1 MTQQEQIKALA
12 ELDGYVWSRDEQ
24 GCWAWHNRVTGH
36 YICKTLFA
44 AEFEEPDY
52 EGWIDFRD
60 YRSYDAIIPLIQK
73 QDIIIGKHFMQQLHK
88 HVSGS
93 GDHYIK
99 DFYCMCATPS
109 QLAEALLRAT
119 NKWIEE

>member
-73 QDIIIGKHFMQQLHK
+73 QSPEIRAEMFERTNGRVTIMVTPAQLR
-88 HVSGS
+88 
-93 GDHYIK
+93 
-99 DFYCMCATPS
+99 
-109 QLAEALLRAT
+109 EALLRAT
-119 NKWIEE
+119 GKWIEE